1 MVNVLDD
8 SNKYIKEIQDELEA
22 KDWRNVLAESE
33 KKYEIEWPDDSEEI
47 QNEPE
52 FQAMWKE
59 IGGDKIVE
67 KKSVHVNV
75 ETNKH
80 AQKQR

>member
-8 SNKYIKEIQDELEA
+8 SNKYIKQIQDELEA
-22 KDWRNVLAESE
+22 KDWRNVLEEAQ

-47 QNEPE
+47 QEDPE

-59 IGGDKIVE
+59 IGGEKIVE
-67 KKSVHVNV
+67 GKKINL
-75 ETNKH
+75 
-80 AQKQR
+80 

>member
-22 KDWRNVLAESE
+22 KDWRNVLMEAQ
-33 KKYEIEWPDDSEEI
+33 KKYQIEWPDDREEI
-47 QNEPE
+47 EEDPD

-59 IGGDKIVE
+59 IGGDKIAAG
-67 KKSVHVNV
+67 KNV
-75 ETNKH
+75 
-80 AQKQR
+80 